1 MPNSCLRVRWVKE
14 GTLKNL
20 SKFASAILATLLF
33 STALIIVHARPDVQP
48 SDPAAYYTSKCVAC
62 HGKKAEKKFD
72 PALPEEQ
79 LLEIVLKGKKAAKPP
94 HMPGYGAKG
103 VSSDQAKALIAHMK

>member
-1 MPNSCLRVRWVKE
+1 MGKG
-14 GTLKNL
+14 GTLKH
-20 SKFASAILATLLF
+20 SSRFANAILATSVLF
-33 STALIIVHARPDVQP
+33 STALFITVRAHADVQP
-48 SDPAAYYTSKCVAC
+48 SDTAAYYKTKCVAC

-72 PALPEEQ
+72 TALPDEQ

-103 VSSDQAKALIAHMK
+103 VSSDQAKALIDHMKQLKAGQ